1 MSLIHSWNNSKYKP
15 YISEYLNRQ
24 HLMENFTKESLEKAA
39 RKVGHE
45 IDKRKKM
52 STIVDEIYDLLT

>member
-1 MSLIHSWNNSKYKP
+1 MSSIHHWNNSKYKP

-39 RKVGHE
+39 RKVGYE
-45 IDKRKKM
+45 VDRRKKM
-52 STIVDEIYDLLT
+52 STVLHEIYDLLT

>member
-1 MSLIHSWNNSKYKP
+1 MNVFNNSKYKP

>member
-1 MSLIHSWNNSKYKP
+1 MSSIHHWNTNKYKP
-15 YISEYLNRQ
+15 WISKSLNKQ

-39 RKVGHE
+39 RKVGYE
-45 IDKRKKM
+45 VDRRKKL